1 MRIGAVQRKRYRN
14 KRNLTPKKSERPSL
28 GRSDFLHTGSMRSFS
43 ISNAY
48 IKEAMFKGIA
58 ADIQKRRVDTLKTI
72 NLCRARVSLCRA
84 H

>member
-14 KRNLTPKKSERPSL
+14 KINLPQKLEQPSL
-28 GRSDFLHTGSMRSFS
+28 GRSDFLHTDSMRSFS

-58 ADIQKRRVDTLKTI
+58 ADIQNGESI
-72 NLCRARVSLCRA
+72 

>member
-14 KRNLTPKKSERPSL
+14 KRNLTPKSERPSL
-28 GRSDFLHTGSMRSFS
+28 GRSDFLHTGSRRSFS

-58 ADIQKRRVDTLKTI
+58 ADIQNGESI
-72 NLCRARVSLCRA
+72 